1 MAAIIRNPALKILQI
16 ISGRGVNGALTYCKF
31 FSEQLQKFGHEITVL
46 GRPDSWLRSNLDP
59 SIEFVVSDMARKP
72 YELRRIAQQVRE
84 GKFDV
89 MHTHMSRA
97 HSFGVILRM
106 MTGVPVVAT
115 AHAHSFQVHWRLN
128 DFVIANSQATYD
140 YQRRVNRIPSHKMEK
155 VFCFTE
161 LQRFQEVTPL
171 NVTIVRGQ
179 MRLRGD
185 EFLVGIVG
193 DFALRK
199 GHQYLFE
206 ALPKIVAE
214 VPNFKLVTV
223 GRFNRNEA
231 LVKNLRALQLKHNL
245 HRRVKWLGYRSNV
258 EDYMAAFDV
267 CVVPSVIEPLGLV
280 ALEAMAAG
288 TPVVAAKTGGLPE
301 IVEHQHNGL
310 LVESRNPEELAD
322 AIIQMARSESERRRM
337 GENGRSMVSEKFNPI
352 ELSRQAEQILQ
363 NVVSVR
369 RAAA

>member
-1 MAAIIRNPALKILQI
+1 MNILQI

-31 FSEQLQKFGHEITVL
+31 LSEQLQKFGHHVTVV
-46 GRPDSWLRSNLDP
+46 GPSDSWIKTNLDP
-59 SIEFVVSDMARKP
+59 SVAFVASDLARKP
-72 YELRRIAQQVRE
+72 FELKRIAKQVRQGE
-84 GKFDV
+84 FDV
-89 MHTHMSRA
+89 IHTHMSRA

-171 NVTIVRGQ
+171 NVTIVKRQ
-179 MRLRGD
+179 MRLAGD

-193 DFALRK
+193 DFSPRK

-206 ALPKIVAE
+206 ALPRIVSE
-214 VPNFKLVTV
+214 VPNFKLVTI
-223 GRFNRNEA
+223 GRFNRNET
-231 LVKNLRALQLKHNL
+231 LVKKLRAIQLKHNL
-245 HRRVKWLGYRSNV
+245 LRRVKWLGCRPNV
-258 EDYMAAFDV
+258 QDFMAAFDL

-280 ALEAMAAG
+280 ALESMAAG

-301 IVEHQHNGL
+301 IVMHQQNGL
-310 LVESRNPEELAD
+310 LVDSRNPEQLAE
-322 AIIQMARSESERRRM
+322 AIIRLAHSEPERIRM
-337 GENGRSMVSEKFNPI
+337 GENGRAMVKERFNPI
-352 ELSRQAEQILQ
+352 ELTRQIEKILG
-363 NVVSVR
+363 NVAAVR
-369 RAAA
+369 RAA

>member
-1 MAAIIRNPALKILQI
+1 MNILQI

-31 FSEQLQKFGHEITVL
+31 VSEQLQKFGHQVTVI
-46 GRPDSWLRSNLDP
+46 GRPDSWLKSNLDP
-59 SIEFVVSDMARKP
+59 SIKFVESDLARKP
-72 YELRRIAQQVRE
+72 FELKRIAKQIRE
-84 GKFDV
+84 GGFDV

-97 HSFGVILRM
+97 HSFGVILKL

-140 YQRRVNRIPSHKMEK
+140 YQRRINRIPSDKMEK

-171 NVTIVRGQ
+171 NVTIVKRQ
-179 MRLRGD
+179 MRLTGD
-185 EFLVGIVG
+185 EFLVGLVG
-193 DFALRK
+193 DFSPRK

-206 ALPKIVAE
+206 ALPKIVSE
-214 VPNFKLVTV
+214 VPNFKLVTI
-223 GRFNRNEA
+223 GRFNRNEP
-231 LVKNLRALQLKHNL
+231 LVKRLRAFQLKHNL
-245 HRRVKWLGYRSNV
+245 NCRVKWLGYRPNV
-258 EDYMAAFDV
+258 QDFMAAFDL

-301 IVEHQHNGL
+301 IVKHQQNGL
-310 LVESRNPEELAD
+310 LVDSKNPEQLAD
-322 AIIQMARSESERRRM
+322 AVIQMARSESERLRM
-337 GENGRSMVSEKFNPI
+337 GENGRAMVSEKFNPI
-352 ELSRQAEQILQ
+352 ELTRQVEQILG
-363 NVVSVR
+363 NVASVR
-369 RAAA
+369 RAA